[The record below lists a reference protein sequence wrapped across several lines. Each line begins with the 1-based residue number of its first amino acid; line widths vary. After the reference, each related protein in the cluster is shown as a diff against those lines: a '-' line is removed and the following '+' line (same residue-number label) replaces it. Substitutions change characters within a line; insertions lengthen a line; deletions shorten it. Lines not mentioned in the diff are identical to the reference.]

1 MPISRVIDFDLFKS
15 VYLCFSFTRLDQ
27 MSKKTQEE
35 LHKNGFNL
43 KLASEASITGLG
55 SASSSSEFGVTKA
68 DTDKYRESI
77 ETTKI
82 VTIGT
87 KLPEDGK
94 IALLQDGTFKRWH
107 CFNALSTYSITQ
119 STVPDD

>member
-1 MPISRVIDFDLFKS
+1 
-15 VYLCFSFTRLDQ
+15 
-27 MSKKTQEE
+27 MSKKTEEE

-43 KLASEASITGLG
+43 KLAAEASINGLG
-55 SASSSSEFGVTKA
+55 SASTSSEFGVTTE
-68 DTDKYRESI
+68 DTKKYQDSI

-94 IALLQDGTFKRWH
+94 ITRLQDGTSKRWRY
-107 CFNALSTYSITQ
+107 FNLLMLRLLIHVICSS
-119 STVPDD
+119 